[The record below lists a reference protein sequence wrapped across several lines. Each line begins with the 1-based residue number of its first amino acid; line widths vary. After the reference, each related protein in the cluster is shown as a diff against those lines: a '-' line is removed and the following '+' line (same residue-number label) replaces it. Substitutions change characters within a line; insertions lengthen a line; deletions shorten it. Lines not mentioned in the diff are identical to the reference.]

1 MKWANRLV
9 SGISTSEDRQ
19 KKRTRAPPN
28 FWEGGTGGPACETS
42 LNGLKAGMGRGAR
55 GPSHSLR
62 RGGGGGTGY
71 PAYVR
76 HLWINNM
83 QARIGERRGH
93 VPLPTFER
101 GGGAQM
107 ALPVSDISEWIQIE
121 GQGREG
127 HMLLLTLIKGHR
139 SVCIPDLR

>member
-1 MKWANRLV
+1 MGEPAIV
-9 SGISTSEDRQ
+9 SGISASKDRR
-19 KKRTRAPPN
+19 KERTRAPPN
-28 FWEGGTGGPACETS
+28 FWVGGTGDPACETS

-55 GPSHSLR
+55 APPTVWE
-62 RGGGGGTGY
+62 GGRDTGD

-76 HLWINNM
+76 HLWIYNM
-83 QARIGERRGH
+83 PARIGGRKGN

-121 GQGREG
+121 GQGRRG
-127 HMLLLTLIKGHR
+127 HMLLLTLIKGH
-139 SVCIPDLR
+139 S